1 MTTGSFRIDRTI
13 CRGALVLLVSAPV
26 ALSAQQ
32 SGGASPPRPPERPV
46 PAATTAPAPRP
57 ARSPLGRAGVLAPD
71 DELAWQLERELA
83 RDLRLD
89 MLMSDQM
96 HASVAIAGRAH
107 AEALGSVY
115 AAEAAAHAVSVA
127 GFGQQIA
134 DQALAGSLQYAPF
147 AATQAGMAQP
157 AMAPPAPWAQDD
169 PADSLYRVARE
180 ALNRGEYRRASEAF
194 RDIPARF
201 ASSRYASDALYWQAF
216 ALYRIGGTEELR
228 AARAVLQSQTSKY
241 PNARTQADAEALSTR
256 ILGALATRG
265 DTEAQQA
272 LRARPAATGSSCDAE
287 DQSVRGEA
295 LSAVVRSN
303 PEQSLP
309 TLQAVLQRRDDCSA
323 SLRLRA
329 VTLLPSTKD
338 KSMESVLV
346 DVIRN
351 DPRNEVRTAAMST
364 LARELPEQAIPMLE
378 EMVRTSTDEK
388 AQVSAVMA
396 LGSSDL
402 PRSRQALRS
411 VIERSGSPYT
421 VRRAAISA
429 FTTRSRVTP
438 EESAWLRLM
447 HGSISDSRLKS
458 SIVSALVRIGG
469 DENQQWLAAMVRN
482 PSESID
488 MRNAALGAINT
499 SKTPIATLAS
509 LYDSLSER
517 SLREQLVSSMGRRT
531 EPEATD
537 KLLDIAR
544 SGTDPNLRRMAISAL
559 SKKNDPRTTRLLL
572 EIINK

>member
-1 MTTGSFRIDRTI
+1 MTICSFRIDRVVY
-13 CRGALVLLVSAPV
+13 RSALALLVSAPLG
-26 ALSAQQ
+26 LSAQQ
-32 SGGASPPRPPERPV
+32 SGRSAPPPRPPERPAQ
-46 PAATTAPAPRP
+46 AASPAPAPRP
-57 ARSPLGRAGVLAPD
+57 LRAPLGMAGVLAPMD
-71 DELAWQLERELA
+71 DLAWQLERELA

-89 MLMSDQM
+89 LMLSDQV
-96 HASVAIAGRAH
+96 HASATIAGQAH
-107 AEALGSVY
+107 ADALGAAY
-115 AAEAAAHAVSVA
+115 TAEAAAHAVSVA
-127 GFGQQIA
+127 GLGQRYA
-134 DQALAGSLQYAPF
+134 SEALAGQLYAGQVSF
-147 AATQAGMAQP
+147 RQP
-157 AMAPPAPWAQDD
+157 AVAPPAPWAQDD

-194 RDIPARF
+194 RDIPVRY

-228 AARAVLQSQTSKY
+228 AARTVLQSQSAKF

-265 DTEAQQA
+265 DTDAQQA

-303 PEQSLP
+303 PEQALP
-309 TLQAVLQRRDDCSA
+309 TLRTVLQRRDDCSA

-411 VIERSGSPYT
+411 VIDRSGSPYT

-429 FTTRSRVTP
+429 FTSRSRVTP
-438 EESAWLRLM
+438 EESAWLRQL
-447 HGSISDSRLKS
+447 HGTVGDARLKS

-469 DENQQWLAAMVRN
+469 EENQQWLAAMVRN
-482 PSESID
+482 PSEPIE
-488 MRNAALGAINT
+488 MRNVALGAINT
-499 SKTPIATLAS
+499 SKTPIATLS
-509 LYDSLSER
+509 TLYDSLSER
-517 SLREQLVSSMGRRT
+517 SLREQLIGSMGRRA

-559 SKKNDPRTTRLLL
+559 SRKNDPRTTRLLL